1 MLPEAFPQS
10 FSVGIPDG
18 HLRKGFRMI
27 SPHNFNH
34 LSPQNKQIRDSS
46 LASIR
51 NVLYRLTAA
60 TDAELSNP
68 STHTLAFSPEYAA
81 HLTNALLRLERI
93 LFLGA
98 ANADPHVPDF
108 WGQLIRKQEITD
120 QVALWI
126 EPDRVTIRLPYLPHR
141 YRGNQDAVAQM
152 LAAKLHLCANF
163 PRWEYWHADFI
174 HLFPTACS
182 KIPKDVDNYCYKK
195 VIDVIAYALRTS
207 DNAEH
212 FDMSMTS
219 ICTDDYLPG
228 VYVQITPANPL
239 KRMRPSPIAQNKEVK

>member
-1 MLPEAFPQS
+1 
-10 FSVGIPDG
+10 
-18 HLRKGFRMI
+18 MI
-27 SPHNFNH
+27 SLHNFNP

-46 LASIR
+46 LTSIR
-51 NVLYRLTAA
+51 RILNRLTAA

-68 STHTLAFSPEYAA
+68 STHTPAFSPEYAT
-81 HLTNALLRLERI
+81 HLTKALLRLERV

-98 ANADPHVPDF
+98 ANADSDVPDF
-108 WGQLIRKQEITD
+108 WAQLIQHPELAD

-126 EPDRVTIRLPYLPHR
+126 EPDRITIRLPHLPHR
-141 YRGNQDAVAQM
+141 YKGNQDAVAQM
-152 LAAKLHLCANF
+152 LAAKLHLCTNF
-163 PRWEYWHADFI
+163 PRWEHWHADFI
-174 HLFPTACS
+174 HLFPPDYS
-182 KIPKDVDNYCYKK
+182 KVPKDVDNYCYKK
-195 VIDVIAYALRTS
+195 AIDVIAYALRTS

-239 KRMRPSPIAQNKEVK
+239 KRMRPSPIAQSKEVK